1 MRVVANWMRLGARAI
16 KVQTSTPQTQQEPTM
31 TTTAFNTRPALNL
44 LGEGL
49 MLVAMLGMTAAGATV
64 WASGPAPVVHKLET
78 VVVTAKAPVVH
89 QLPTVY
95 VIGKRQPA

>member
-1 MRVVANWMRLGARAI
+1 
-16 KVQTSTPQTQQEPTM
+16 
-31 TTTAFNTRPALNL
+31 
-44 LGEGL
+44 
-49 MLVAMLGMTAAGATV
+49 MLGMTAAGATV

-95 VIGKRQPA
+95 VIGKRQPV